1 MPTTIDPPPLL
12 FTAPERDLIRRS
24 LCIQFSQYPSAAEG
38 ILLRTWRGGPS
49 AGEPKV
55 PPAIRTMVE
64 RGLMDVRTDGPWPRA
79 HFTEAGW
86 AALRHLAQDRRLL
99 DPVQFR
105 HLRQE
110 LGIEIDPD
118 GSGQVGPQYAD

>member
-1 MPTTIDPPPLL
+1 MPTTTEPPLGV

-24 LCIQFSQYPSAAEG
+24 FCMQFSQYPSAAEG
-38 ILLRTWRGGPS
+38 ILLRTWRSGPC
-49 AGEPKV
+49 AGQPKL
-55 PPAIRTMVE
+55 PPAARTMIE
-64 RGLMDVRTDGPWPRA
+64 RGLMELRTDGHWPRA

-110 LGIEIDPD
+110 LGMETEPD
-118 GSGQVGPQYAD
+118 GRGPDGP

>member
-1 MPTTIDPPPLL
+1 MPTTTTDPPPPL

-24 LCIQFSQYPSAAEG
+24 LCMQFSQYPSAAEG
-38 ILLRTWRGGPS
+38 ILLRTWRGGPY
-49 AGEPKV
+49 AGKPK
-55 PPAIRTMVE
+55 AIRTMVE
-64 RGLMDVRTDGPWPRA
+64 RGLMDLRTDGRWPRA

-99 DPVQFR
+99 DPVQFT

-110 LGIEIDPD
+110 LGIEGDLDGRGQD
-118 GSGQVGPQYAD
+118 GS

>member
-1 MPTTIDPPPLL
+1 MSTTTDPPPLL

-24 LCIQFSQYPSAAEG
+24 FCMQFSQYPSAAEG
-38 ILLRTWRGGPS
+38 ILLRTWRGGPC

-55 PPAIRTMVE
+55 PPAVRTMVE
-64 RGLMDVRTDGPWPRA
+64 RGLMELRTDGRWPRA

-86 AALRHLAQDRRLL
+86 ATLRHLAQDRRLL

-110 LGIEIDPD
+110 LGIEAYPESRGND
-118 GSGQVGPQYAD
+118 GS